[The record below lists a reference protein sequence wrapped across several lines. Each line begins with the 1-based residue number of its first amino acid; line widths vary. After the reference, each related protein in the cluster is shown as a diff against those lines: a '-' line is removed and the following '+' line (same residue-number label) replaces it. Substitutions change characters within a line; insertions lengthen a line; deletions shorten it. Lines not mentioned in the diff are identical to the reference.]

1 MSMTNNT
8 LAFFYNNLTMI
19 MMNLEDSIGLIAN
32 FENWSEKEDKQV
44 EKLKLLAKENNL
56 RSTLFVITNREMNY
70 GLWNSNNIIKKA
82 NEKEID
88 YVIFYYTNPMINQMP
103 DFDLYKNIEDFL
115 SVRKMIISKDYTDLN
130 HSRFTTS
137 FIEQNW
143 KENAI
148 IIETS
153 VTKDLEN
160 NLNLLKKS
168 KFEEF
173 QKLNKLNYQF
183 DARVS
188 EGKKLGRT
196 IGFPTINLI
205 TEERIALSYGV
216 YACNVYVDHLKET
229 FLGAGCYWKNELNQ
243 DVFEIFLID
252 FDKEIYGWK
261 VSVSPIEKLRENIK
275 VDSLEELKKLLANDV
290 KTTLKFKK

>member
-1 MSMTNNT
+1 MTNRT

-19 MMNLEDSIGLIAN
+19 MINLEDSIGLIAN
-32 FENWSEKEDKQV
+32 FENWSENEDRQV
-44 EKLKLLAKENNL
+44 EKLKKIAKESKL
-56 RSTLFVITNREMNY
+56 KSTLFIITNKEMNY
-70 GLWNSNNIIKKA
+70 GLWNSNNIIQKA
-82 NEKEID
+82 DEKEID
-88 YVIFYYTNPMINQMP
+88 YVIFYCANPMIKQIT
-103 DFDLYKNIEDFL
+103 DFDLYNNIEDFL
-115 SVRKMIISKDYTDLN
+115 SVRKMIISKDYIDSN
-130 HSRFTTS
+130 DSRFTTN
-137 FIEQNW
+137 FIQQNW

-148 IIETS
+148 IIETT
-153 VTKDLEN
+153 VTKDLET
-160 NLNLLKKS
+160 NLNLLKESKFK
-168 KFEEF
+168 KFEE
-173 QKLNKLNYQF
+173 LNKLKYQF

-205 TEERIALSYGV
+205 TEEKIALSYGV
-216 YACNVYVDHLKET
+216 YACNVYIDHLKEN

-275 VDSLEELKKLLANDV
+275 VNNLEELKELLTKDV
-290 KTTLKFKK
+290 KATLKFKK